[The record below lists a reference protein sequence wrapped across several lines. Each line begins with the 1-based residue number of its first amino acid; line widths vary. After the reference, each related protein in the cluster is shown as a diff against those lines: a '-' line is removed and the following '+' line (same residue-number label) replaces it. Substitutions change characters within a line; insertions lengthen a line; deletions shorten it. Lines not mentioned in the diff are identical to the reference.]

1 MSYEMLLIF
10 LLAFWVGINECRLTN
25 LEKKDK

>member
-1 MSYEMLLIF
+1 MSYEMLLIV
-10 LLAFWVGINECRLTN
+10 LLAFWVGINEYRLTN

>member
-10 LLAFWVGINECRLTN
+10 LLAFWVGINEYRLTN
-25 LEKKDK
+25 LEKKG